1 MSATLLIKK
10 QWDKKSF
17 LADQEVGGKPRGRL
31 AGGYIYDLAANKKVI
46 TLCPDCTHKFN
57 PAKVGF
63 RKEKEF
69 PFCTATCDGCSVKND
84 PKCTMYI
91 YEELYTE
98 VRSTRDERR
107 AWAKRQADAKRRG
120 YYL

>member
-1 MSATLLIKK
+1 MPTILLK
-10 QWDKKSF
+10 QQWTKQSF
-17 LADQEVGGKPRGRL
+17 LADQEAGGKPRGRL
-31 AGGYIYDLAANKKVI
+31 AGGHIYDLAAAKKVI

-69 PFCTATCDGCSVKND
+69 PYCTATCDGCSVKNE
-84 PKCTMYI
+84 PKCSAYFH
-91 YEELYTE
+91 EELYTE

-107 AWAKRQADAKRRG
+107 AWAKSKEKRLKQG
-120 YYL
+120 YL